1 MMSFLYRKGG
11 AIVRICKNREVLH
24 KEKTIMANLND
35 WPRVEG
41 ENELRREL
49 CPHTV
54 ELSTQEEESDVYFT
68 FIEQETTGLWYRTGG
83 IIFHF
88 KYKEDAMAFKLRF

>member
-1 MMSFLYRKGG
+1 MSFLYRKGD
-11 AIVRICKNREVLH
+11 AIVNICKNREVLH
-24 KEKTIMANLND
+24 KKRRLITTLNERNDVEKEND
-35 WPRVEG
+35 
-41 ENELRREL
+41 LRREL

-54 ELSTQEEESDVYFT
+54 ELSTQEEESYVYFA

-88 KYKEDAMAFKLRF
+88 KHEEDAMAFKLRF